1 MSITRWLLYAS
12 FTGGIIALSLQ
23 PSGIANAAQAST
35 VLVTDQSSSSN
46 QDTQRDSRSGKKG
59 MSDAE
64 SSGKMQ
70 SDKDAQPG
78 GDRTGKNS
86 KIIEKSREQGTSEGS
101 GQPDSTTGGSSGSST
116 RPGSSNM
123 GSDSGMSGSGTG
135 AGSR

>member
-1 MSITRWLLYAS
+1 MSFTRWVIYAS

-23 PSGIANAAQAST
+23 PSGIANATQTST
-35 VLVTDQSSSSN
+35 FLVTDQSSGSS

-59 MSDAE
+59 MPEAE

-78 GDRTGKNS
+78 GERMGKNS
-86 KIIEKSREQGTSEGS
+86 KIIDKSREQGTSEGS
-101 GQPDSTTGGSSGSST
+101 KGSSEQDPNYGSGGPATPLS
-116 RPGSSNM
+116 SSNP
-123 GSDSGMSGSGTG
+123 GMSGAGSG